1 MPGIET
7 AMTTN
12 HQSPFKEGEVLEIQ
26 IRLLSSAR
34 NRHAESMAQR
44 QAYRNLFGDDWIE
57 QLQPIDVDLDEST
70 HLDELLVKPALEL
83 PAGPRETIHSTPEE
97 CRAIEVGLFAGAPSY
112 RPLSSSRPHMEYQE
126 TSAFPVSQLIPSDI
140 DVAGSGVNAKTRRSK
155 RRGRALPTPNKT
167 GLLADFY
174 LGHAER
180 VVAIKDLHPDV
191 DHEQIEKI
199 LKIDAFVRKLVQE
212 YQGNGELP
220 DWAKFVRP
228 EIKQFFRIFR
238 LCTQPEAKTITIRLD
253 HETAEAALAAP
264 RGPANYIAEIMKRTL
279 AKLGI
284 ATDQAFNIEFN
295 HTGRTENHPAHIH
308 GALCIPED
316 RVNEVIGALRSS
328 LADGYRQR
336 YNNLAVNIE
345 APRSACSWAVYCIK
359 EYDITASKLSSERLR
374 KTRPDYA
381 TQRLAQQAQ
390 QFYESISS
398 WILS

>member
-1 MPGIET
+1 
-7 AMTTN
+7 MTTN

-70 HLDELLVKPALEL
+70 HLDELLVEPALEL

-97 CRAIEVGLFAGAPSY
+97 YRAIEVGLFAGAPSY

-126 TSAFPVSQLIPSDI
+126 KSAFPVSQVIPRDI
-140 DVAGSGVNAKTRRSK
+140 DVAGSGANAKNRRSK
-155 RRGRALPTPNKT
+155 RRGRAPSTPNKT

-174 LGHAER
+174 LGHAQR
-180 VVAIKDLHPDV
+180 VVAIKDLHPDL
-191 DHEQIEKI
+191 DQDQLEKVV
-199 LKIDAFVRKLVQE
+199 KIDVFVRKLAQD
-212 YQGNGELP
+212 YQGIGKLP
-220 DWAKFVRP
+220 DWAKFVSP

-238 LCTQPEAKTITIRLD
+238 LCMRPDAKAITIRLD
-253 HETAEAALAAP
+253 HKTADAALAAP
-264 RGPANYIAEIMKRTL
+264 RGPANYIAEIIKRTL

-308 GALCIPED
+308 GALCIPDD
-316 RVNEVIGALRSS
+316 RIDDVAEALRGV
-328 LADGYRQR
+328 LAMDYRQR
-336 YNNLAVNIE
+336 YTNHAVYIE
-345 APRSACSWAVYCIK
+345 APRSARSWAIYCIK
-359 EYDITASKLSSERLR
+359 EYAITAQKLTAERDQ
-374 KTRPDYA
+374 KTRPDFA
-381 TQRLAQQAQ
+381 NQQLTQQAMEL
-390 QFYESISS
+390 YEAIEA
-398 WILS
+398 WLTPH

>member
-1 MPGIET
+1 
-7 AMTTN
+7 MTTN
-12 HQSPFKEGEVLEIQ
+12 HQSPKEGEVLEIQ
-26 IRLLSSAR
+26 IRLLSSVR

-57 QLQPIDVDLDEST
+57 QLQPIEVELGEST
-70 HLDELLVKPALEL
+70 HLDALLVEPALEL

-97 CRAIEVGLFAGAPSY
+97 YRAIEVGLFAGAPSY

-126 TSAFPVSQLIPSDI
+126 TSDFPVSQVIPSDI
-140 DVAGSGVNAKTRRSK
+140 DVAGSGVNAKNRRSK
-155 RRGRALPTPNKT
+155 RRSRALSTPNKT

-180 VVAIKDLHPDV
+180 VVAIKDLHPDL
-191 DHEQIEKI
+191 DHEQIEKA

-212 YQGNGELP
+212 YQGTGELP

-238 LCTQPEAKTITIRLD
+238 LCTQPDAKTITIRLD

-308 GALCIPED
+308 GALCIPD
-316 RVNEVIGALRSS
+316 DQVVEVVGALRRA
-328 LADGYRQR
+328 LAEGYRQR
-336 YNNLAVNIE
+336 YINVAVHIE
-345 APRSACSWAVYCIK
+345 APRSARSWAIYCIK
-359 EYDITASKLSSERLR
+359 EYASIAIRLSVERGR
-374 KTRPDYA
+374 KSRPDYSTHKL
-381 TQRLAQQAQ
+381 TQEAKE
-390 QFYESISS
+390 FYEGIGT
-398 WILS
+398 WINA

>member
-1 MPGIET
+1 
-7 AMTTN
+7 MTTN

-70 HLDELLVKPALEL
+70 HLDELLVEPALEL

-97 CRAIEVGLFAGAPSY
+97 YRAIEVGLFAGAPSY
-112 RPLSSSRPHMEYQE
+112 RPLSSYRPHMEYQE
-126 TSAFPVSQLIPSDI
+126 TSAFPVSQVIPRDI
-140 DVAGSGVNAKTRRSK
+140 DVAGSGVNAKNIRSK
-155 RRGRALPTPNKT
+155 RRGRALSTPNKT

-174 LGHAER
+174 LGHAQR
-180 VVAIKDLHPDV
+180 VVAIKDLHPDL
-191 DHEQIEKI
+191 DHEQIERA

-212 YQGNGELP
+212 YQGTGELP

-238 LCTQPEAKTITIRLD
+238 LCTQPDAKTITIRLD

-308 GALCIPED
+308 GALCIPD
-316 RVNEVIGALRSS
+316 DQVVEVVGALRRA
-328 LADGYRQR
+328 LAEGYRQR
-336 YNNLAVNIE
+336 YINVAVHIE
-345 APRSACSWAVYCIK
+345 APRSARSWAIYCVK
-359 EYDITASKLSSERLR
+359 EYRTTASMLFDERLR
-374 KTRPDYA
+374 RTSPDYA
-381 TQRLAQQAQ
+381 TQKLTQQAKKM
-390 QFYESISS
+390 YESMSAWMNS
-398 WILS
+398 

>member
-1 MPGIET
+1 
-7 AMTTN
+7 MTTN

-26 IRLLSSAR
+26 TRLLSSAR
-34 NRHAESMAQR
+34 NRHAESMVQR
-44 QAYRNLFGDDWIE
+44 QAYRNLFGDEWFD
-57 QLQPIDVDLDEST
+57 QPQPIDVDLDESA
-70 HLDELLVKPALEL
+70 HLDKLLVEPPLEL
-83 PAGPRETIHSTPEE
+83 PACPREATHGTPEDY
-97 CRAIEVGLFAGAPSY
+97 RAIEVGLFAGVPSY
-112 RPLSSSRPHMEYQE
+112 KPLSSSRPHMEDQE
-126 TSAFPVSQLIPSDI
+126 ASSFPVNLVIPRDI
-140 DVAGSGVNAKTRRSK
+140 DVAGSGVNAKNRRSK
-155 RRGRALPTPNKT
+155 RRGRALSTPSKT
-167 GLLADFY
+167 GLLANFY

-180 VVAIKDLHPDV
+180 VVAIKDLHPDLH
-191 DHEQIEKI
+191 HEQIKNI

-212 YQGNGELP
+212 YQGTGELP

-238 LCTQPEAKTITIRLD
+238 LGTKPDAKAITIRLD

-345 APRSACSWAVYCIK
+345 APRSARSWAVYCIK

-381 TQRLAQQAQ
+381 TQKLAQQAQ
-390 QFYESISS
+390 ELYESISS

>member
-1 MPGIET
+1 
-7 AMTTN
+7 MTTN

-70 HLDELLVKPALEL
+70 HLGELLVEPALEL

-97 CRAIEVGLFAGAPSY
+97 YRAIEVGLFAGAPSY

-126 TSAFPVSQLIPSDI
+126 TSAFPVSQVIPSDI
-140 DVAGSGVNAKTRRSK
+140 DVAGSGVNAKNRRSK
-155 RRGRALPTPNKT
+155 RRGRALSTPNKT

-180 VVAIKDLHPDV
+180 VVAIKDLHPDL
-191 DHEQIEKI
+191 DHHQQQKL
-199 LKIDAFVRKLVQE
+199 LKIDAFVRTLAQE
-212 YQGNGELP
+212 YQGSGELP
-220 DWAKFVRP
+220 DWAKHVSP
-228 EIKQFFRIFR
+228 EIKQFFRVFR
-238 LCTQPEAKTITIRLD
+238 LCTRRNAKAITIRLD
-253 HETAEAALAAP
+253 HKTADAALAAR
-264 RGPANYIAEIMKRTL
+264 RGPANYIAEIIKRTL

-308 GALCIPED
+308 GALCIPDD
-316 RVNEVIGALRSS
+316 RMNEVTEALREA
-328 LADGYRQR
+328 LAAGYRQR
-336 YNNLAVNIE
+336 YNNIAVHIE
-345 APRSACSWAVYCIK
+345 APRSARSWAIYCIK
-359 EYDITASKLSSERLR
+359 EYDVTAIRLTTERSQ
-374 KTRPDYA
+374 KTRPDYS
-381 TQRLAQQAQ
+381 TQKLTQQAQ
-390 QFYESISS
+390 ELYESISA
-398 WILS
+398 WITS